1 MIKPDKFIS
10 ANRHKLF
17 RIIILKPGGVNK
29 KVKKGINIWS
39 FKSGMTVAECMAMA
53 RDAGYDGIELSLDEE
68 GEISLDSSEKEILE
82 IKKIA
87 EDQGIEI
94 ASLATGLYWAYPVT
108 SSDPGIRQKSK
119 DIVRKQLEI
128 AACLGTD
135 GILVVPGAVAG
146 LDPGSEVVQYD
157 VAYNRALEAFAEL
170 KAEAESFKVSIGLE
184 NVWNKFLLSP
194 LEMRDFI
201 DRIDSPYVGAYLD
214 VGNIIYTGYP
224 EHWIRILGKRI
235 KKVHFK
241 DYRRGVGTL
250 EGFVDLLAGDV
261 NFPEVI
267 RALNDI
273 GYDDYVTAEMIPNYT
288 YHTNQII
295 YNTSRSMDTIL
306 GR

>member
-146 LDPGSEVVQYD
+146 LDPGNEVVQYD
-157 VAYNRALEAFAEL
+157 ELITGHWKLLPNLKPKQNRL
-170 KAEAESFKVSIGLE
+170 K
-184 NVWNKFLLSP
+184 
-194 LEMRDFI
+194 
-201 DRIDSPYVGAYLD
+201 
-214 VGNIIYTGYP
+214 
-224 EHWIRILGKRI
+224 
-235 KKVHFK
+235 
-241 DYRRGVGTL
+241 
-250 EGFVDLLAGDV
+250 
-261 NFPEVI
+261 
-267 RALNDI
+267 
-273 GYDDYVTAEMIPNYT
+273 
-288 YHTNQII
+288 
-295 YNTSRSMDTIL
+295 
-306 GR
+306 